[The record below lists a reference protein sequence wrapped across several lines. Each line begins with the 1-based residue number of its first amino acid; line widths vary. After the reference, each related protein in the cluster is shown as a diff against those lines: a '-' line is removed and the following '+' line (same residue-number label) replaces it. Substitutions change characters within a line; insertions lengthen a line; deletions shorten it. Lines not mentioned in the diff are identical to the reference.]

1 MRLALCSAF
10 VILGTAL
17 CGAPALAVMQ
27 GAVRIDQISPKSFG
41 TWTLFSAS
49 GTVRTSNDA
58 GINKKSQ
65 SFGLSEFGPT
75 TLSVKPPAGMS
86 AKISVYRGNEL
97 TKVIDTPQHSFVL
110 YPNGNERFLI
120 QYALSR
126 LGSVGVTSDPPHVR
140 FRMKGPTSKIYAA
153 ATPFT
158 FVNIPVGQYSILMAA
173 TPECLQPAP
182 HSAIVASEQRNT
194 VHITLNCERQTASDG
209 MERVRPTKRTLTEY
223 AQDREY
229 NARGN
234 RK

>member
-1 MRLALCSAF
+1 MRPALCTAL

-17 CGAPALAVMQ
+17 CSTPAVAAIQ
-27 GAVRIDQISPKSFG
+27 GAVRIDQVSPKNLG

-58 GINKKSQ
+58 GISKKSQ
-65 SFGLSEFGPT
+65 SFGLSDFGPT

-86 AKISVYRGNEL
+86 VRINVYRGNEL
-97 TKVIDTPQHSFVL
+97 TRVVDTPQYSFVL

-126 LGSVGVTSDPPHVR
+126 LGSLGITSDPPRMR
-140 FRMKGPTSKIYAA
+140 FRMKGPTSKIYSARS
-153 ATPFT
+153 PFT
-158 FVNIPVGQYSILMAA
+158 FVNIPVGQYSITMAA

-182 HSAIVASEQRNT
+182 HSGVVASEQRNT
-194 VHITLNCERQTASDG
+194 VHITLNCEKQTATDDVQSS
-209 MERVRPTKRTLTEY
+209 RPTKRSLSEY

-229 NARGN
+229 NERGN